1 MIQASRA
8 RGVAALIAGAVL
20 LAACTS
26 GSDGGE
32 TSSAPAPTGPVPTGP
47 ASSASPAPSPSATS
61 TPVPPAPPLAPGKA
75 RGRLLIVQTAED
87 AALVSGGQPIR
98 LTLARTGN
106 VASWFT
112 APPQKLAGT
121 MSTEQALLSL
131 GWRPADDGTTATLPN
146 PRPNGL
152 LVFAGGTLPFTVQG
166 ANVRADG
173 TLVLDIRPIGAMPET
188 VESYGP
194 VSLTLDGAPGV
205 LDLEAALGEIA
216 VRIIVTGDRNDQA
229 VVQVVDAAGEVVE
242 STFVSPERTTVDTW
256 LAVTSG
262 TTTWSDPVVTFTPP
276 QRSKPGTV
284 RVSGTLTVDGVATD
298 LDRVVARWSIPLG

>member
-1 MIQASRA
+1 MNQASRV
-8 RGVAALIAGAVL
+8 RGVVALIAGAAL
-20 LAACTS
+20 LAGCTS
-26 GSDGGE
+26 GSEGAAA
-32 TSSAPAPTGPVPTGP
+32 SSGTAPTGTAPTGTAP
-47 ASSASPAPSPSATS
+47 SASPAASPSATP
-61 TPVPPAPPLAPGKA
+61 TPAPPPPLAPGKA
-75 RGRLLIVQTAED
+75 RGRLLIVQSAED

-131 GWRPADDGTTATLPN
+131 GWRPADDGTTATMPN

-152 LVFAGGTLPFTVQG
+152 LVFAGGTLPFTVQR

-173 TLVLDIRPIGAMPET
+173 TLVLDVRPIGAMPET

-205 LDLEAALGEIA
+205 LELEATLGEIT
-216 VRIIVTGDRNDQA
+216 VRVIVTGDRNDQA
-229 VVQVVDAAGEVVE
+229 VVQVVDSAGEVLE
-242 STFVSPERTTVDTW
+242 STFVSPERTSVDTW
-256 LAVTSG
+256 LEVTSG
-262 TTTWSDPVVTFTPP
+262 TTAWADPVVTFTPP
-276 QRSKPGTV
+276 QRSTPGTV

>member
-1 MIQASRA
+1 MTAASRV
-8 RGVAALIAGAVL
+8 RGAAVLAAGAAL
-20 LAACTS
+20 LAACTGGGDA
-26 GSDGGE
+26 GS
-32 TSSAPAPTGPVPTGP
+32 SSAAPTPTP
-47 ASSASPAPSPSATS
+47 TSASESPAPSPTASP
-61 TPVPPAPPLAPGKA
+61 TPAPAPPPLAPGTS
-75 RGRLLIVQTAED
+75 RGRLLVVQQAED

-121 MSTEQALLSL
+121 MSTELAMSTL
-131 GWRPADDGTTATLPN
+131 GWRPADDGTTAVMPN

-152 LVFAGGTLPFTVQG
+152 LSFIGGSLAFTVQR

-173 TLVLDIRPIGAMPET
+173 TLVLDIRPIGAAPET

-205 LDLEAALGEIA
+205 LDLESTLGEIT
-216 VRIIVTGDRNDQA
+216 VRVIVTGERSEQA
-229 VVQVVDAAGEVVE
+229 VVQVVDADGEIVE
-242 STFVSPERTTVDTW
+242 SAFVSSEQTTIDRW
-256 LAVTSG
+256 LDVTSG

-276 QRSKPGTV
+276 ERTAPGTV
-284 RVSGTLTVDGVATD
+284 RVSGALTIDGATTD
-298 LDRVVARWSIPLG
+298 LDRVIARWSLPLTR